1 MNLGAQVGARLAP
14 DDDGMV
20 DLHRVLEAI
29 KIVVYGGGAG
39 TGGGYRNTVAP
50 GGNAGGYRNTA
61 PGSQ

>member
-39 TGGGYRNTVAP
+39 TGGGY
-50 GGNAGGYRNTA
+50 
-61 PGSQ
+61 

>member
-1 MNLGAQVGARLAP
+1 
-14 DDDGMV
+14 MV

-29 KIVVYGGGAG
+29 KIVVYGGGTG

-50 GGNAGGYRNTA
+50 GNAGGYRNMA